1 MFFYTFCIIPHHNV
15 EFTKLG
21 IKRVNQHSKPIHLK
35 YNIYGRSRGVT
46 TPPPFDF
53 LKKCIHK
60 NSYFPFGAYEFS
72 IHMERMSKES
82 DVEKYVKILF

>member
-1 MFFYTFCIIPHHNV
+1 MLNSQSLVLKGLINILNQYISNTTFMGDLEGLLP
-15 EFTKLG
+15 
-21 IKRVNQHSKPIHLK
+21 
-35 YNIYGRSRGVT
+35 
-46 TPPPFDF
+46 PPPFDF
-53 LKKCIHK
+53 FKKCIHK